1 MNIFNLIKGEYAS
14 LAEYP
19 TAIYRIDV
27 NGINI
32 SSTLASRLI
41 SLNMQDNRGMVADSV
56 DITLDDSDNILEI
69 PSMGVELEL
78 WLGWSDT
85 GLIYKGKFLVTSC
98 SHSGAPDTL
107 HIAAEANDLAEAFR
121 QKHERSFH
129 KKTVQEVFET
139 IAFDYDLKVIVHPS
153 IANRSVGHLDQND
166 SDANI
171 MTRIADENDAIA
183 TVKNGTLLCMPIGES
198 QTASGLDLP
207 EVELTRTD
215 GDQHNFSM
223 GQSNNKV
230 DAVKAYYHDKTKGE
244 KQYVIYGSTT
254 DNPKEVRFVH
264 RDKKTAELAAK
275 AEFNRCKRAEM
286 ALSYT
291 LAKGRAD
298 LIPEQQITF
307 VGLKPQIDEI
317 VWLGKTI
324 THDLSESSG
333 YTTKVDLEIQLPN
346 ADDVSTLFDDTTKIE
361 KEKKSKTGKGR
372 RKAKNYKSYTGVKVW
387 YLDGKTKLSLIKG
400 DQTTPLILVRT
411 YKTKRTAQTALTREY
426 AKIQKAKA
434 AK

>member
-1 MNIFNLIKGEYAS
+1 MNIFSLVKGEYAS

-78 WLGWSDT
+78 WLGWSDI

-207 EVELTRTD
+207 KVELTRTD

-372 RKAKNYKSYTGVKVW
+372 RKAKNYKSYTGVKIW
-387 YLDGKTKLSLIKG
+387 YLDGKTKLSLTKG